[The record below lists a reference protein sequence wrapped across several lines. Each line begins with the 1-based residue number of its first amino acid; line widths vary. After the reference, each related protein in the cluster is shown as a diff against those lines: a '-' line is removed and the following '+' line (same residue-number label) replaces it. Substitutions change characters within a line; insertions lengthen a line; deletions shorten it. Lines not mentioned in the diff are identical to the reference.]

1 MVSDIANI
9 YAEKFIQNNDRRV
22 FMDQMVY
29 FGKILYLKDLF
40 MPFDSEESRI
50 GYTKD
55 ELEWAKINESEI
67 WSYFYNKGL
76 LFNTDTALSNRFIAQ
91 APFSKFYLDLDNE
104 SPGMLGRY
112 IGWQIVRSYMKKNN
126 VSLQQLSKIGGQELF
141 SKSNYKPAK

>member
-1 MVSDIANI
+1 
-9 YAEKFIQNNDRRV
+9 
-22 FMDQMVY
+22 
-29 FGKILYLKDLF
+29 

-141 SKSNYKPAK
+141 NKSNYKPAK